1 MSNVGSRYPSGN
13 TADGDAARVGS
24 VLLSIVVPVFNEE
37 NAVPVFNSAV
47 RDLLEREPDVELE
60 FVFVNDGSRRVIPT
74 LRNPC
79 RSD

>member
-1 MSNVGSRYPSGN
+1 MPNVGSRYPSGN